1 MYQSSVIDKLST
13 AQLCIDVVIITC
25 ALYCD
30 KNMYSSY
37 FFCVNIKRI
46 NLKIAKTIYNILKV
60 IFVKRLTKLALE
72 YKIFPILMFLVSI
85 LLALTV
91 VFQNITIGVILDK
104 VLIQQQF
111 QLTSL
116 LITIFF
122 VLIARAVFNML
133 NLAIGDTMAN
143 RIKNNLRQQVI
154 EKASKSPIGKQINVV
169 TEGIDGIAPFFSNFF
184 PQVFKSMMIPVFI
197 IGAMFYIHLNTAL
210 IMLVT
215 APFIPLF
222 YIIFGL
228 ETRDES
234 KDKMTY
240 LNQFSQQFLNKVKGL
255 ITLKLFN
262 QTARTEQE
270 LYEESTHFRTLTMR
284 ILKSAFL
291 SGLMLEFI
299 TMLGIGL
306 VALEA
311 GLGLILFNNIDFK
324 TAAIAIILAPE
335 FYNAIKDLGQSFH
348 SGKQSEGSSDV
359 VFDFLEEPTINPVAR
374 PQQHDMST
382 SSIVKLNDVSFK
394 YEDAQSYALQHI
406 NLEIT
411 KGEKIALVGPS
422 GAGKSTLAQIITQQL
437 PVTNG
442 ELTVASRQLRFGI
455 LSQAPYIF
463 NTSIKN
469 NITMF
474 NDEITEAQVYK
485 MLNLVGLKEKV
496 AAFKDGI
503 DTHIGEGGEML
514 SGGEMR
520 RIELSRVLLLQPD
533 IVLFDEPTTGLDL
546 QTETI
551 IQDVIHRQFQAATII
566 YIAHRDSTIQYA
578 DRRVYIENGSVKFID
593 QVMSVENKKGGEPE

>member
-291 SGLMLEFI
+291 SGLMLEVI

-306 VALEA
+306 VALGA
-311 GLGLILFNNIDFK
+311 GLGFILFNNIDFK

-382 SSIVKLNDVSFK
+382 SSVVKLNDVSFK